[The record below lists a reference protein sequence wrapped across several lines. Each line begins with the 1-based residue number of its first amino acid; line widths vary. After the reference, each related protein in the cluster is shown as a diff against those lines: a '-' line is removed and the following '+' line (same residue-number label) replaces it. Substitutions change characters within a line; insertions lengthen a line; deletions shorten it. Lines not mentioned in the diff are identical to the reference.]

1 MTDDDKD
8 EQSDKGFEIA
18 TPIGAKASVS
28 RQAFAMLL
36 PYVGP
41 HIKWLMFAGAI
52 WLLVWA
58 FSEGF
63 VKVWTASKLPQQQLT
78 D

>member
-1 MTDDDKD
+1 MTDENKD

-18 TPIGAKASVS
+18 TPGAKASVS

-41 HIKWLMFAGAI
+41 HIKWLMYALAI
-52 WLLVWA
+52 CLLMYTL
-58 FSEGF
+58 SEGF